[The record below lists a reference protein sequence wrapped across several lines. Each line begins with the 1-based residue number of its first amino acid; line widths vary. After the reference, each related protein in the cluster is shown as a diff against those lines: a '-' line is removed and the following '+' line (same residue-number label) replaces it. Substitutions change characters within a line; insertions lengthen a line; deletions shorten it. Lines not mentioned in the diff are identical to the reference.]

1 MKTNTSAPNDKG
13 FRFLPEIIS
22 HAVWLYFHFSLSYRD
37 VEELL
42 AQRGIVVTYETVRQ
56 WCLKFGQTYANE
68 LRRRRPRCG
77 DKWYMDEVV
86 LTIQLKKHYLW
97 RAVDQKGNV
106 LDILVQSRRNKKAAK
121 RFFRKLLKGL
131 QYVPRVIIADK
142 LKSYS
147 AAKREILPGVE
158 HRQHKRLNNRAENSH
173 QPTRLR
179 EKKMRRFKSAKH
191 AQCFLSADRTH
202 RWAFPTTKT
211 SFECK
216 GIPCHFT
223 ESIPGVG
230 RGDQGETGCITTN
243 IHQSL

>member
-1 MKTNTSAPNDKG
+1 MTKGSVSLLRLSATRCG
-13 FRFLPEIIS
+13 CIS
-22 HAVWLYFHFSLSYRD
+22 ASRSVFGT

-56 WCLKFGQTYANE
+56 WCLKFGQSYANE

-77 DKWYMDEVV
+77 DKWYMDEMV
-86 LTIQLKKHYLW
+86 LTIRGKKHSLW
-97 RAVDQKGNV
+97 RAVDQDGNV
-106 LDILVQSRRNKKAAK
+106 LDILVQRRRNKKAAK

-131 QYVPRVIIADK
+131 HYVPRVIITDK
-142 LKSYS
+142 LKRYG

-179 EKKMRRFKSAKH
+179 EKKIRRFKSAKH
-191 AQCFLSADRTH
+191 AQRFLSADRAYLGTFST
-202 RWAFPTTKT
+202 AKT
-211 SFECK
+211 PFECR

-223 ESIPGVG
+223 DPIPAM
-230 RGDQGETGCITTN
+230 E
-243 IHQSL
+243 